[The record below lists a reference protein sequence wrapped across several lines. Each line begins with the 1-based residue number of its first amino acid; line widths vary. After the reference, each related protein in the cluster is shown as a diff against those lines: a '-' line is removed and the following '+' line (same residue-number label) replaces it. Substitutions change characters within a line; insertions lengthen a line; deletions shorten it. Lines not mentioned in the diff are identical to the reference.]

1 MVKMLEMYH
10 FSELIRP
17 IDKQINSFEA
27 ENDVKI
33 YRLDHLTTV
42 SIGNNEYISYY
53 LISYRVSYRKKL
65 SKKINIFLAYLCKVF
80 KNVIVF

>member
-17 IDKQINSFEA
+17 IDQQIKNFEVD
-27 ENDVKI
+27 NQVKV
-33 YRLDHLTTV
+33 YRLDHIGTV
-42 SIGNNEYISYY
+42 PIGNNEYILYY
-53 LISYRVSYRKKL
+53 LISYRVSYRRKL
-65 SKKINIFLAYLCKVF
+65 SKKINQFWVYLRQLF